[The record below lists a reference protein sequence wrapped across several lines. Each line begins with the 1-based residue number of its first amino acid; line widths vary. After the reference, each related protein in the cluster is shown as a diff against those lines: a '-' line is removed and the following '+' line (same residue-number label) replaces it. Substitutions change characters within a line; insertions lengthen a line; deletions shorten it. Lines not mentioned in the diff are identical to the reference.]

1 MQLAIQIVNR
11 YRDIH
16 TKASVYLR
24 DIILLIIRAHWG
36 YAFFL
41 AGLGK
46 FRNFER
52 TAKFFDSLGIP
63 LPELNAYLAAGTE
76 MFGGLFLLLGLGSR
90 LVPLP
95 LIFTMAVAYGTAHTK
110 ELSALLSYPDSD
122 AFFEAAPF
130 LFLFAALLVFAFG
143 PGRFSLD
150 HALTKYSNRK

>member
-1 MQLAIQIVNR
+1 
-11 YRDIH
+11 
-16 TKASVYLR
+16 VYLR

-130 LFLFAALLVFAFG
+130 LFLFAALLVFASDLADSRSTM
-143 PGRFSLD
+143 PSRNTVTANRNTSISRF
-150 HALTKYSNRK
+150 RKLQAAAHDM

>member
-76 MFGGLFLLLGLGSR
+76 MFGGTF
-90 LVPLP
+90 PLTRP
-95 LIFTMAVAYGTAHTK
+95 RFAPSPASPHLHDGGCLRNCPYQGAECVA
-110 ELSALLSYPDSD
+110 
-122 AFFEAAPF
+122 
-130 LFLFAALLVFAFG
+130 
-143 PGRFSLD
+143 
-150 HALTKYSNRK
+150 